1 MVGHPSSQTHEC
13 CSRHSCIDPL
23 WSCSTHVSFINSACA
38 VLPRLCATRS
48 QVSLTH
54 IHAAPTPFALF
65 PHALFCRL
73 KAWSPWTLCHEES
86 GFTDPHLCST
96 HSFALVS
103 HAPFCRLK
111 AWCPWTLRHEVSE
124 VTDPYARGLSAN
136 GEKVWVVP
144 TDLEHESLVRHMC
157 EKLCVCAC
165 LCLCVCMC
173 VCVCVCVCVRVYVC
187 VFRWGC
193 CILRVI
199 TAIVTLDL

>member
-1 MVGHPSSQTHEC
+1 MQLPLLLH
-13 CSRHSCIDPL
+13 CSR
-23 WSCSTHVSFINSACA
+23 TRYSAGSKPG
-38 VLPRLCATRS
+38 LPGLCATRS
-48 QVSLTH
+48 LVSLTHIYAAPTPLHWSRTRPSAGSKPGVPGLCATRSLVSLTH
-54 IHAAPTPFALF
+54 IHAAPTPFALV
-65 PHALFCRL
+65 P
-73 KAWSPWTLCHEES
+73 
-86 GFTDPHLCST
+86 
-96 HSFALVS
+96 

-173 VCVCVCVCVRVYVC
+173 VCVCVCVCVSVYVC